1 MLRKI
6 VTVGLAVLVIAVVW
20 VPITRTFLVGSAFG
34 DWLAIIL
41 SFISGIVSF
50 ISYKKEHS
58 PIHLIT
64 LIISFSPL
72 LFITLSFLAILFIK
86 ISFAP

>member
-20 VPITRTFLVGSAFG
+20 IPMTRTFLVGSAFG
-34 DWLAIIL
+34 DWFAIIL
-41 SFISGIVSF
+41 SLISGVISIV
-50 ISYKKEHS
+50 SYKKEKS
-58 PIHLIT
+58 PIHLTT

-72 LFITLSFLAILFIK
+72 IFIVLFFLLILFKLIP
-86 ISFAP
+86 FAP